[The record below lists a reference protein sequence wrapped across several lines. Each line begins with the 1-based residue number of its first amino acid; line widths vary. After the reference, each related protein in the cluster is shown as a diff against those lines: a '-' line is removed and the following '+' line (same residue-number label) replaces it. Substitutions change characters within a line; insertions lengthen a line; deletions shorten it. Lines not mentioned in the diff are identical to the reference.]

1 MKTCARIIAVVKEN
15 ALLVLTLV
23 GVALGIGLG
32 FAVRETNPSDTA
44 LMWLGLPGQLYLRLL
59 KMMIV
64 PLIVTSVISGTASL
78 EPRANGKISVVAF
91 TFVFLTNLLGA
102 VLGVLTFLAFK
113 PGNTSGRILQQVAS
127 ISHPI
132 KTSDILADLLRN
144 IIPDNLFEAT
154 FRQTQTSYVETT
166 IVNLTG
172 NMTNT
177 QWVKEV
183 GKSDGPNLLGLI
195 FACTLL
201 GIAAASV
208 KGRGKPLIDFFEA
221 ATQTVIAIIR
231 WFLWTT
237 PIGVLSLILVAV
249 AGLSDVA
256 VIFSD
261 LGIFIAAVTVALVV
275 QQLVVMPLVLFG
287 LTRRNPYAHMLG
299 ISRPWIIAF
308 ASASTAVAIPEMLY
322 ACEVKLS
329 TDRRI
334 ARFVIPFSV
343 TVSANGSAVFIAC
356 SCLFISNFSGNFPS
370 IDIVFTTGVLST
382 VASLAIPSV
391 PSASIVSIVM
401 ILTSLNIPAEAVALL
416 LAVDFFL
423 DRVRTTSSVVSH
435 TMCAVV
441 TYHMC
446 KNSLTPLDDE
456 NDLADVELQVVPEE
470 GKLLSQE
477 VDANV

>member
-1 MKTCARIIAVVKEN
+1 
-15 ALLVLTLV
+15 
-23 GVALGIGLG
+23 
-32 FAVRETNPSDTA
+32 
-44 LMWLGLPGQLYLRLL
+44 
-59 KMMIV
+59 MMIV
-64 PLIVTSVISGTASL
+64 PLIVASVISGTASL

-102 VLGVLTFLAFK
+102 VLGVLAFLAFK
-113 PGNTSGRILQQVAS
+113 PGNKSGQVLNQAVS
-127 ISHPI
+127 ISHTINTP
-132 KTSDILADLLRN
+132 DIFADLLRN

-166 IVNLTG
+166 TVNLTS

-177 QWVKEV
+177 QLVKEV

-201 GIAAASV
+201 GIAAASL
-208 KGRGKPLIDFFEA
+208 KSKGKPLIDFFEA
-221 ATQTVIAIIR
+221 ATQTIIAIIR

-261 LGIFIAAVTVALVV
+261 LGIFIAAVTVALVI

-287 LTRRNPYAHMLG
+287 LTRRNPYGHMMG
-299 ISRPWIIAF
+299 ISRPWLIAF

-329 TDRRI
+329 TDKRI

-356 SCLFISNFSGNFPS
+356 SCLFIANFSGNFPS
-370 IDIVFTTGVLST
+370 LDIIFTTGILST

-391 PSASIVSIVM
+391 PSSSIVTIVM
-401 ILTSLNIPAEAVALL
+401 ILTSLNIPVEAVALL
-416 LAVDFFL
+416 LAVEFFL
-423 DRVRTTSSVVSH
+423 DRLRSTSSVVSH

-441 TYHMC
+441 TQHMC
-446 KNSLTPLDDE
+446 KSSLTPLDEDIIV
-456 NDLADVELQVVPEE
+456 DDVELQVLPEE
-470 GKLLSQE
+470 RKFLSR
-477 VDANV
+477 DNTCT

>member
-1 MKTCARIIAVVKEN
+1 M
-15 ALLVLTLV
+15 
-23 GVALGIGLG
+23 
-32 FAVRETNPSDTA
+32 
-44 LMWLGLPGQLYLRLL
+44 
-59 KMMIV
+59 
-64 PLIVTSVISGTASL
+64 GTASL

-261 LGIFIAAVTVALVV
+261 LGIFIAAVTVALV
-275 QQLVVMPLVLFG
+275 G
-287 LTRRNPYAHMLG
+287 G
-299 ISRPWIIAF
+299 G
-308 ASASTAVAIPEMLY
+308 
-322 ACEVKLS
+322 
-329 TDRRI
+329 D
-334 ARFVIPFSV
+334 
-343 TVSANGSAVFIAC
+343 
-356 SCLFISNFSGNFPS
+356 SGNA
-370 IDIVFTTGVLST
+370 ICIVLST